1 MSDNEYPE
9 CATVNHT
16 RAGNG
21 NDASSGNV
29 STQEC
34 PDLSEGY
41 DPAVFSL
48 IEQHLRLPVD
58 ASQHP
63 IYGES
68 TSVFCRNGSISNTND
83 PYFDLATSTM
93 APESQQ
99 DDFRSVVLPVSTHF
113 DACRSAGRFPV
124 QCDTYEGSVHRR
136 MKRIIRVLD
145 HSIAEHCILNITAHH
160 V

>member
-1 MSDNEYPE
+1 MDLLLQAALATTVSDSEYPE
-9 CATVNHT
+9 CPPVNHT

-48 IEQHLRLPVD
+48 IEQHPRLPVD

-99 DDFRSVVLPVSTHF
+99 DDFRSVMLPVSQLDDF
-113 DACRSAGRFPV
+113 QPILMPV
-124 QCDTYEGSVHRR
+124 DQLDDSQFNVIPT
-136 MKRIIRVLD
+136 RVPF
-145 HSIAEHCILNITAHH
+145 IVE
-160 V
+160 